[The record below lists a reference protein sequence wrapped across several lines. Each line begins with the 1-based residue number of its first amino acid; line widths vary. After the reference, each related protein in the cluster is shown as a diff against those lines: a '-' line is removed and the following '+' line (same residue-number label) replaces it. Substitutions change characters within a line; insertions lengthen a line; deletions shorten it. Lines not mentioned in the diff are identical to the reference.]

1 MILLDTHVV
10 IWAAEGVPRLGPRTR
25 STIAQSRTKYVSA
38 VTHAELAIK
47 AGLSKLRVPQDL
59 PQRLA
64 SGGFDPLPLSAEH
77 AEGMRSFPELVG
89 HDPFNRMLVAQA
101 YVDGLTLLTADT
113 RLLDLDRPWIID
125 ATT

>member
-1 MILLDTHVV
+1 MILLDTHIV
-10 IWAAEGVPRLGPRTR
+10 IWAAEGSPRLGPRCK

-38 VTHAELAIK
+38 VTHAELAFK
-47 AGLSKLRVPQDL
+47 AALNKLTVPHDL

-77 AEGMRSFPELVG
+77 AEGMQSFPELVG
-89 HDPFNRMLVAQA
+89 HDPFDRMLVAQA
-101 YVDGLTLLTADT
+101 YVEGLTLLTADP